1 MSSSPPWP
9 ISFDL
14 WLGEGRQATD
24 AEGTQSSNSVM
35 VPALAAQRLKHSKFK
50 GLQFLNRN
58 FALGLN
64 GHPKLLRSCRKLSLT
79 DFTGH
84 SLTLDTNS

>member
-35 VPALAAQRLKHSKFK
+35 VSALAAQRLKHSKFK
-50 GLQFLNRN
+50 DLQKFRPRIKWSPQTFEELQKAQ
-58 FALGLN
+58 F
-64 GHPKLLRSCRKLSLT
+64 
-79 DFTGH
+79 D
-84 SLTLDTNS
+84 